1 MKKMIF
7 GIAVLAVAAVGIK
20 KVYDKVSQYI
30 DDLDEEHAE
39 SDIRFGCEDCYNGC
53 EDCYNNCDACKA
65 CNEPR
70 ADKDTEP
77 AEPAK
82 EEDKKTEPVKE
93 KSAPSWDEL
102 EHATKDM
109 ECAKAFN
116 TALEKIDAMSA
127 DDVVKMVD
135 LYDYVETQN
144 KIKDIYEEAEK

>member
-20 KVYDKVSQYI
+20 KVYDEVSQYI

-39 SDIRFGCEDCYNGC
+39 GDNSSACDGFYGCCGDCGDCTGC
-53 EDCYNNCDACKA
+53 C
-65 CNEPR
+65 EPQ
-70 ADKDTEP
+70 ADKKAEP

-82 EEDKKTEPVKE
+82 EKDKKTEPVKE

-109 ECAKAFN
+109 ERAKAFN

>member
-7 GIAVLAVAAVGIK
+7 GIAVLAVAAIGIK
-20 KVYDKVSQYI
+20 KVYDEVSQYI

-39 SDIRFGCEDCYNGC
+39 GDSRFGCEDCYN
-53 EDCYNNCDACKA
+53 NCCK
-65 CNEPR
+65 PQ

-82 EEDKKTEPVKE
+82 EEDKKTEPAKE

-109 ECAKAFN
+109 ERAKAFN

-135 LYDYVETQN
+135 LYDYIETQN

>member
-20 KVYDKVSQYI
+20 KVYDEVSQYI

-39 SDIRFGCEDCYNGC
+39 SDISSACDGFYGCRGDCGDCTGC
-53 EDCYNNCDACKA
+53 C
-65 CNEPR
+65 EPQ

-82 EEDKKTEPVKE
+82 DEDKKTEPAKE

-109 ECAKAFN
+109 ERAKAFN

-144 KIKDIYEEAEK
+144 KIKDIYEEAAK

>member
-20 KVYDKVSQYI
+20 KVYDEVSQYI
-30 DDLDEEHAE
+30 DDLDEEHTE
-39 SDIRFGCEDCYNGC
+39 GDSRFGCEDCYNGC
-53 EDCYNNCDACKA
+53 EDCYNNCCK
-65 CNEPR
+65 PQ

-109 ECAKAFN
+109 ERAKAFN

>member
-20 KVYDKVSQYI
+20 KVYDEVSQYI

-39 SDIRFGCEDCYNGC
+39 GGISSACDGFYGCCGDCGDCTGC
-53 EDCYNNCDACKA
+53 C
-65 CNEPR
+65 EPQ
-70 ADKDTEP
+70 ADKNAEP

-82 EEDKKTEPVKE
+82 EEDKKTEPAKE

-109 ECAKAFN
+109 ERAKAFN